1 MNAIEYTIEYTMPK
15 TAKALAGE
23 RLVGGVPVKEKGK
36 WMVHFPSNQNPAI
49 EAILKKNPKVPK
61 LLVSTEGKPDLHAIV
76 EKWLEDKKAEIMS
89 QMPSDY
95 VVVNASRHHLCYDDV
110 VYRENRM
117 SLGGDIIFLGALEGH
132 GEIFAMLKSAKVAI
146 DARDD
151 ARAEKNKNYIPYWA
165 IPGAQD

>member
-1 MNAIEYTIEYTMPK
+1 MNAIEYTMPQ

-23 RLVGGVPVKEKGK
+23 HLVGGMPVKEKGQ
-36 WMVHFPSNQNPAI
+36 WMVHFPEEKNPAI
-49 EAILKKNPKVPK
+49 AEIKKKNPKVPK
-61 LLVSTEGKPDLHAIV
+61 ILISPEGKPGLGEAI
-76 EKWLEDKKAEIMS
+76 EKWFADRKEEIMS

-117 SLGGDIIFLGALEGH
+117 ELGGDIIFLGALEGH
-132 GEIFAMLKSAKVAI
+132 GEIFAMLKSAKEAI
-146 DARDD
+146 DARED